1 MDEFKNRLNDA
12 YFKYLFFNY
21 NFLHFLFDLLNC
33 IFEKCPLPC
42 VTEKIAKVTLEDREL
57 LTYHEGE
64 KAVRLD
70 VHTIINDNL
79 IINIEAQCKVD
90 KTIVNRSL
98 FYASRLLSTQQME
111 GKPYDHVQP
120 VIIINIL
127 KENHFPDKPNDY
139 ITISGT
145 TDITNNIIASDTVTS
160 TPQTLLTDK
169 QHFIFI
175 EAHKCVKFG
184 DPTNRLTKWMT
195 YLRSTTD
202 DVIQDLAKNDKIFQQ
217 VLEAEKAFRGNTSNM
232 SEYSFYEY
240 TRNKAAFEAMQTKA
254 EAEAKVAEAEAKA
267 EAKVAEAE
275 AKAEAK
281 VTEAEAK
288 VAEAEAKVAEA
299 EAKVAEAE
307 AKAAEAVTK
316 TNLEI
321 AKRLIAMGLSPDAIK
336 EATNLTDSQL
346 AMLTKHQSS

>member
-1 MDEFKNRLNDA
+1 
-12 YFKYLFFNY
+12 
-21 NFLHFLFDLLNC
+21 
-33 IFEKCPLPC
+33 
-42 VTEKIAKVTLEDREL
+42 
-57 LTYHEGE
+57 
-64 KAVRLD
+64 
-70 VHTIINDNL
+70 
-79 IINIEAQCKVD
+79 
-90 KTIVNRSL
+90 
-98 FYASRLLSTQQME
+98 
-111 GKPYDHVQP
+111 
-120 VIIINIL
+120 
-127 KENHFPDKPNDY
+127 
-139 ITISGT
+139 
-145 TDITNNIIASDTVTS
+145 
-160 TPQTLLTDK
+160 
-169 QHFIFI
+169 
-175 EAHKCVKFG
+175 
-184 DPTNRLTKWMT
+184 MT

-240 TRNKAAFEAMQTKA
+240 TRNKVAFELMQAKA
-254 EAEAKVAEAEAKA
+254 EAK
-267 EAKVAEAE
+267 AKVAEAE

-288 VAEAEAKVAEA
+288 VAEAEANVAEAEAKVAEA
-299 EAKVAEAE
+299 EAKAAEAE